1 MGLRSISLC
10 RTMTTRLARPHIPS
24 ANLNLTARNQSAILQ
39 YSPAVPAMPPM
50 PVAAA
55 EAAAASVAE
64 DTGASRSSYDMWW
77 LSVVG
82 GLFVARG
89 ILTEGEE
96 TKGNSLVWVDHQ
108 ILNQLPNICFF

>member
-1 MGLRSISLC
+1 
-10 RTMTTRLARPHIPS
+10 MTTRLARPHIPC
-24 ANLNLTARNQSAILQ
+24 ANLNVTARNQSALLQ

-55 EAAAASVAE
+55 EPAAEAAVASVAE

-89 ILTEGEE
+89 ILAEGEE
-96 TKGNSLVWVDHQ
+96 TKGFTLFWLDHKILSLV
-108 ILNQLPNICFF
+108 PNICFF

>member
-1 MGLRSISLC
+1 
-10 RTMTTRLARPHIPS
+10 MTTRLARPHIPC
-24 ANLNLTARNQSAILQ
+24 ANLSITARNQSALLQ

-55 EAAAASVAE
+55 EPAAEAAVASVAE

-77 LSVVG
+77 LSLIG

-89 ILTEGEE
+89 ILAEGEE
-96 TKGNSLVWVDHQ
+96 TKGFTLFWLDHKILSLV
-108 ILNQLPNICFF
+108 PNVCFF